1 MTNAT
6 KALLITFL
14 NANLALALA
23 FGIPLSTN
31 QIGALGAA
39 INAGLSLW
47 VGITRN
53 SPQRKQRQRHL
64 PSAPPK

>member
-6 KALLITFL
+6 KALLIAFL
-14 NANLALALA
+14 NADLALALA

-31 QIGALGAA
+31 QIGACGAA

-53 SPQRKQRQRHL
+53 SPQRKPKQRSVP
-64 PSAPPK
+64 PSPLA